1 MAVQKGA
8 DLLMKHGSGS
18 PVSYT
23 TIAGLRDTSISIS
36 QGIVDVTNKDDARVR
51 KLLAQGETKSFTV
64 SGSGIFTDA
73 SVEALVLTNFDD
85 ATLDSYQFLVPD
97 FYTFTGKFQ
106 VTSIEYSGSYNGAVE
121 YSMTFESAD
130 TITLA
135 TV

>member
-97 FYTFTGKFQ
+97 FYTFTGEFQ

-121 YSMTFESAD
+121 YSMTFESAN

>member
-97 FYTFTGKFQ
+97 FYTFTGEFQ
-106 VTSIEYSGSYNGAVE
+106 VTNIEYSGSYNGAVE
-121 YSMTFESAD
+121 YSMTFESAN